1 MQLDEMHVALVS
13 LAVHLLR
20 GENFVKVKEEH
31 GLVDDTVLG
40 HHDHGSGSSS

>member
-20 GENFVKVKEEH
+20 GDNFVQFKEEH

-40 HHDHGSGSSS
+40 RHDYGSWSSS